1 MDNQTAVSLKITN
14 SITGEKKLERYA
26 SQLKVIKSALS
37 GMDTGMIKSIED
49 SSGTISQMDKNIKDI
64 GTRSKFAFNYG
75 LVNTFTR
82 SMKTLVTTLSK
93 VTTQSSAFLED
104 FNLFQVAFEGNYKSA
119 LKFVN
124 TMSEMY
130 GLDEGWLMRTT
141 GIFKQLSNA
150 MGVSVETGEK
160 LSELLTRM
168 SVDIS
173 SLYNVDVEK
182 ASQVLQSAMA
192 GQTKPVRGTTGGD
205 ITQATLQT
213 TLGKLGIDEYVGNL
227 SFAEKRLLIIISLTD
242 QLSSATGDWS
252 RTLESPANQLRI
264 LDEQWTRLTRS
275 VGNLFINTLGK
286 VLPYLN
292 AILMVLT
299 EIIGTVATLFGF
311 DLSNYDYFGDTVGN
325 AWDLDDALSSAGSSA
340 KKLKQGLRGFD
351 KLNVITTP
359 SSGASG
365 GGSAG
370 GMGNI
375 DPKLLDAFNKAYDSY
390 LAKLEET
397 KMKATQIRDNI
408 MDWLG
413 FTKVIDPIT
422 GEISWKYNGIS
433 TTLKN
438 MWDSF
443 KGLSPWAKLLV
454 GFVGYLFGA
463 SVFNGAKKIFNLIKN
478 TKLTKKVS
486 GLLSP
491 LRKLGGMLKDDI
503 AGGFTGLGKSMK
515 ESINMWS
522 ATLTGVD
529 KLKVGLIGTGG
540 LLFSFDLIRDAM
552 EKVGETGEVTA
563 GTIAQTMTG
572 IVGNVASG
580 AILLGS
586 HFGTTGA
593 IIGGLGGLF
602 LGLYET
608 FSRYPSETERVVN
621 KANEVMASYDETIGR
636 LEAQASASMD
646 LLQSKTTRAKDI
658 IQELGNGM
666 VDSNGR
672 ITGSYDQVQAKLNT
686 VNDLLGTNYSIA
698 DGVLTVNGKKV
709 QSYKDLTDEVDKYCE
724 KLRAESL
731 LEAYKDVY
739 AEKLKKQIELKRTQK
754 ELTDQ
759 MTKSMQDASINENI
773 TYDQWKIR
781 NKDLIQSLKDI
792 DKKIRDNENELSN
805 YEKASHEV
813 SKGNY
818 KKALDFINAQ
828 SNVTEKSLED
838 MINEMSKSAE
848 NATSTIKH
856 HFDTLQQ
863 RKYTLNMNVD
873 IDTTPID
880 NISKKYGSAK
890 YNFTTNDP
898 KKTYQVGSFSL
909 KYGAYANGG
918 LPPVGQLFVAN
929 EKGPEL
935 VGQIG
940 GQSFVANQN
949 QMMNLLDK
957 KIGNASGGINDA
969 TFVIQVGDKEIART
983 VLSDLQ
989 SMAKSNGKTITI
1001 G

>member
-49 SSGTISQMDKNIKDI
+49 SSGTINQMDKNIKDI
-64 GTRSKFAFNYG
+64 GTRSKVAFNYG
-75 LVNTFTR
+75 LVNKFTR

-242 QLSSATGDWS
+242 QLSAATGDWS

-580 AILLGS
+580 ALLLGS

-621 KANEVMASYDETIGR
+621 ETNNVLASYEETIAR
-636 LEAQASASMD
+636 LENQASASME
-646 LLQSKTTRAKDI
+646 LLESKTSRAKGI

-666 VDSNGR
+666 VDSNGKV
-672 ITGSYDQVQAKLNT
+672 TGSYQEVQAKLNA
-686 VNDLLGTNYSIA
+686 VNDLLGTNYSISE
-698 DGVLTVNGKKV
+698 GVVTINGKKV
-709 QSYKDLTDEVDKYCE
+709 KSYQDLTRGVNKYCE
-724 KLRAESL
+724 QLRAEAM
-731 LEAYKDVY
+731 LEAYRESY
-739 AEKLKKQIELKRTQK
+739 LEKLKQQKTLENQRKEVLEQINGTLDEAQKKQGY
-754 ELTDQ
+754 
-759 MTKSMQDASINENI
+759 
-773 TYDQWKIR
+773 TYDKWKR
-781 NKDLIQSLKDI
+781 DNKDLLTKFTEI
-792 DKKIRDNENELSN
+792 DQAVRKNQEEVTN
-805 YEKASHEV
+805 YEKASYEV
-813 SKGNY
+813 SKGNF
-818 KKALDFINAQ
+818 KTATDLISKEGTATKRTWQDVARDMESQ
-828 SNVTEKSLED
+828 MGNVTKTVEESLNKLKMKEFTCD
-838 MINEMSKSAE
+838 VKLKPDTSAIDGAIKKYAGAKIE
-848 NATSTIKH
+848 LSSPYDKKKSTIG
-856 HFDTLQQ
+856 T
-863 RKYTLNMNVD
+863 
-873 IDTTPID
+873 
-880 NISKKYGSAK
+880 ISI
-890 YNFTTNDP
+890 
-898 KKTYQVGSFSL
+898 KT
-909 KYGAYANGG
+909 YANGG

-929 EKGPEL
+929 ENGPEL

-940 GQSFVANQN
+940 GKSFVANQN

-957 KIGNASGGINDA
+957 KIGNASGGMNNA
-969 TFVIQVGDKEIART
+969 TFIIQVGSKEVART
-983 VLSDLQ
+983 VLTDLQ
-989 SMAKSNGKTITI
+989 DMAKSNGKTITI